1 MTIKL
6 ESQIESILFVRTEG
20 VTISFLAKILS
31 VDEPSIKD
39 ALDTLKRDLE
49 HRGVQLL
56 ISGSN
61 VMLTTHA
68 EMSEIVS
75 SLFSD
80 EDKGELSLSSLQ
92 TLSIILYKGEASRG
106 EISYLRGV
114 DSRMSIRNLLIRGL
128 IEKAGKDS
136 YRGTIDTLRFLG
148 VSSVEDLPKWK
159 EVKDAIT
166 IETERKDGR

>member
-20 VTISFLAKILS
+20 VTVSFLSKILNR
-31 VDEPSIKD
+31 DETEIKS
-39 ALDTLKRDLE
+39 ALLLLQKELE
-49 HRGVQLL
+49 DRGIKLV
-56 ISGSN
+56 INGSN
-61 VMLTTHA
+61 VILTTHP

-128 IEKAGKDS
+128 IERAGKDT
-136 YRGTIDTLRFLG
+136 YKGTVDVLRFLG
-148 VSSVEDLPKWK
+148 VSGVEDLPKWK
-159 EVKDAIT
+159 EVKDALAK
-166 IETERKDGR
+166 ETERKDG